1 MSGNHKELYQALRQV
16 AEAEQRVAAQRVRV
30 TQLQRL
36 GCDAEI
42 SRDIL
47 QQMEDVLRR
56 MMHRR
61 DLALRS
67 TINDA
72 A

>member
-1 MSGNHKELYQALRQV
+1 MSSNHKELYQALRQV

-30 TQLQRL
+30 AQLQRL
-36 GCDAEI
+36 SCDAEI

-47 QQMEDVLRR
+47 RQMEDALRR
-56 MMHRR
+56 VKHHRG
-61 DLALRS
+61 LALRS

>member
-1 MSGNHKELYQALRQV
+1 MSGNHEELYQALRRV

-30 TQLQRL
+30 AQLRRL
-36 GCDAEI
+36 GRDAEI

-47 QQMEDVLRR
+47 RQMEDALRR
-56 MMHRR
+56 TKHRR

-67 TINDA
+67 IVNDA

>member
-1 MSGNHKELYQALRQV
+1 MSGNHKELHQAFRQV
-16 AEAEQRVAAQRVRV
+16 AEAEQRVAEERVRV
-30 TQLQRL
+30 AQLQRL

-47 QQMEDVLRR
+47 QQMEDALRR
-56 MMHRR
+56 IKYRR
-61 DLALRS
+61 DLALKS

>member
-1 MSGNHKELYQALRQV
+1 MSGNHEELYQTLRQV

-30 TQLQRL
+30 AQLRRL

-47 QQMEDVLRR
+47 QQMEDALRR
-56 MMHRR
+56 MQHRR

-67 TINDA
+67 IVNDA